1 MLCCSSYLVVALGVQ
16 AVVVLTVLV
25 GAVDVATVLT
35 ARKPEEKRGS
45 GQAPFWVPGPRRT
58 LPGPKT

>member
-1 MLCCSSYLVVALGVQ
+1 MPWDIPGSCTYEVE

-35 ARKPEEKRGS
+35 A
-45 GQAPFWVPGPRRT
+45 
-58 LPGPKT
+58 